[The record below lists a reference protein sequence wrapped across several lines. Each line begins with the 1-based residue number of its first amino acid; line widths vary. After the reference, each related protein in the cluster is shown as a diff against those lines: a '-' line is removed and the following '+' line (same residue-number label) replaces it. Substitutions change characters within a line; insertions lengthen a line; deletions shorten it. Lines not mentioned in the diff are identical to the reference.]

1 MFLWFSLGPWK
12 RYIVNSTVSTL
23 IFISALL
30 SDLTRFRILPASEL
44 HSYSLLTTSPS
55 MHTGVSKHLFYTPK
69 ILGQATSAHKRLQLK
84 SLSFWNFSTVILP
97 RYVKEHLDYRRAA
110 LRILLFVPSSSQ
122 FISFPYK
129 LLFTTLEQLA
139 GNA

>member
-30 SDLTRFRILPASEL
+30 SDLTRFRILRASEL

-55 MHTGVSKHLFYTPK
+55 THTGVSKHLFYTPK
-69 ILGQATSAHKRLQLK
+69 ILGQATSVHKRLQLK
-84 SLSFWNFSTVILP
+84 PLSFWNFSTVILP
-97 RYVKEHLDYRRAA
+97 RYIKEHLDYS
-110 LRILLFVPSSSQ
+110 LLPCYLTLSPLAPNLYP
-122 FISFPYK
+122 FPTNCC
-129 LLFTTLEQLA
+129 LLS
-139 GNA
+139 